1 MPGEQ
6 KVDVL
11 RFIDEYRQWRAVDAA
26 RLYAQLGDRDRG
38 LIQLY
43 DHAAADILWRVCAA
57 QAAGVQLPQQ
67 IVADLLDRQQTT
79 CAEFLPLAA
88 AAQRAGLFPEF
99 IRRARFQ
106 FDIVRETILCN
117 RGQSTPS
124 KCADMSALGGPMI
137 ARWRDATSIMR
148 ELAGLPDGAALPPT
162 QQVPLRAAIVDEPK
176 IKTPPRNISAAA
188 LNVLVEAR
196 RRGVRIPLPDPRG

>member
-1 MPGEQ
+1 M
-6 KVDVL
+6 L
-11 RFIDEYRQWRAVDAA
+11 RFIDEYRQWGPADVA

-38 LIQLY
+38 LMQLY

-57 QAAGVQLPQQ
+57 QAAGVPLPQQ
-67 IVADLLDRQQTT
+67 IVADLLDRQQTS
-79 CAEFLPLAA
+79 CAGFLPLAA
-88 AAQRAGLFPEF
+88 AAQRSGLFPEF

-124 KCADMSALGGPMI
+124 RCADMSALGGPMI

-148 ELAGLPDGAALPPT
+148 ELAGLPEGASLPSAP
-162 QQVPLRAAIVDEPK
+162 QPLPLRAAIVDVPQT
-176 IKTPPRNISAAA
+176 KTPPEKISAAA
-188 LNVLVEAR
+188 LKAFVEAR
-196 RRGVRIPLPDPRG
+196 RHGIRMPLPDPRG